1 MNLLN
6 DKATKP
12 AVAIEALNLLFDV
25 YSDAAFDYDLPVFV
39 QGAFLN
45 NLKQVL
51 PSIRSTVRK
60 YIYPTFSIYES
71 KKKKK

>member
-6 DKATKP
+6 DKTTKP

-25 YSDAAFDYDLPVFV
+25 YSDASFDYDLPVFV
-39 QGAFLN
+39 HGAFLN

-60 YIYPTFSIYES
+60 YFYPTFSIYES
-71 KKKKK
+71 KKKI